1 MGIQPNLYYPLIT
14 LQTKFELF
22 ITFKFI
28 NINTLKKILLVI
40 LFAPIVSFGQ
50 IESNKTE
57 KIEVEENWKNEIQ
70 HKLKSYGH
78 RNWIVVADAA
88 YPKQSNPAI
97 ETIWIKD
104 NHLEAIVYISELL
117 EKAIH
122 VDANVFVDKEMTFVA
137 EKNATG
143 IEAYRNALDKVLKG
157 KPVKSMLHE
166 DIINELDKSAKLFNI
181 LILKTDLAIPYTS
194 VFFQL
199 ECGYWNA
206 ESEQALR
213 SAMKGDK

>member
-1 MGIQPNLYYPLIT
+1 M
-14 LQTKFELF
+14 KKLF
-22 ITFKFI
+22 
-28 NINTLKKILLVI
+28 LVL

-50 IESNKTE
+50 IESSKNE

-97 ETIWIKD
+97 ETIWIKY
-104 NHLEAIVYISELL
+104 NQLEAIAYVSELL
-117 EKAIH
+117 EKATH
-122 VDANVFVDKEMTFVA
+122 VDANIFIDKEMTFVT

-194 VFFQL
+194 VFFEL